1 MSQTFKIIP
10 KEKRARKEV
19 ERLSVS
25 QFVAYMDGE
34 FDYLTDLVYRG
45 GTYMSDEAELAQL
58 ITEGNF
64 AFGKES
70 IHLLQPRTGKRL

>member
-34 FDYLTDLVYRG
+34 FDYLTDLVYRRG
-45 GTYMSDEAELAQL
+45 GACTAHNGGEFCIRER
-58 ITEGNF
+58 
-64 AFGKES
+64 
-70 IHLLQPRTGKRL
+70 IHH